1 MPDQFEKV
9 LKKLG
14 VYERLKDTHLIRVAP
29 TPPTPPTNNNFVPCR
44 IQGLPLNL
52 SYETR
57 LELSLQLIKY
67 IHRPPS
73 KYIRPISFILNPDGN
88 FKAEPIR
95 MPVNEKPVS
104 YSTRYCIPPST
115 ICDLD
120 SKEQVRRSEKFAL
133 GTLLYE
139 LNSGQ
144 KIFDGQSDNKIQKN
158 YRNGNTFPSL
168 ESLSALMQ
176 CIIYACW
183 SAEFAHYISMD
194 KFSRYVH
201 DNPVRFGLQVTGV
214 VLSTAAIFAVPI
226 LGAAGFSSIGPVAGS
241 AAAGWQASI
250 GVVRAGSLFAFCQSA
265 AMGGA
270 AATAGLASAG
280 VSGAAVALAAAGL
293 PNPSSLREVFIR
305 RFRLRP
311 KKRSRKIREGN

>member
-104 YSTRYCIPPST
+104 YSARYCIPPST

-168 ESLSALMQ
+168 ESSCNVSSTHAGVPNSLTTSPWTNFLDMSMITPFVSVSKSLASSSAPLQYSLSPSSALLD
-176 CIIYACW
+176 
-183 SAEFAHYISMD
+183 SA
-194 KFSRYVH
+194 
-201 DNPVRFGLQVTGV
+201 L
-214 VLSTAAIFAVPI
+214 
-226 LGAAGFSSIGPVAGS
+226 
-241 AAAGWQASI
+241 
-250 GVVRAGSLFAFCQSA
+250 
-265 AMGGA
+265 
-270 AATAGLASAG
+270 
-280 VSGAAVALAAAGL
+280 
-293 PNPSSLREVFIR
+293 
-305 RFRLRP
+305 
-311 KKRSRKIREGN
+311 